1 MVMQETQE
9 KVAIK
14 NRRKIFFFL
23 PFQVP
28 QQLFPFVSDAHTL
41 FTLVE
46 QISEG
51 LEMMYFICTSSNAL
65 GKGGKEKMKF

>member
-1 MVMQETQE
+1 MVMQETEE
-9 KVAIK
+9 KVAVK
-14 NRRKIFFFL
+14 NGRKTFFL

-28 QQLFPFVSDAHTL
+28 QQLFPFVSDAHGL

-51 LEMMYFICTSSNAL
+51 LEMMYLICTSSNAL